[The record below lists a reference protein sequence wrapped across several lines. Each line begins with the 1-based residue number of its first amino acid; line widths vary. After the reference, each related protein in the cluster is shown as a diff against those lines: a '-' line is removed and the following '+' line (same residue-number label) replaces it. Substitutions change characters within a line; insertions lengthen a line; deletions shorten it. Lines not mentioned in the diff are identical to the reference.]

1 MISFIKKYLFKL
13 EIQAEEENRLNIL
26 KLLPEIKGH
35 TNILDLGCDD
45 GSWTVRLGEKYKN
58 PYLYGVEVVSERFRK
73 AHDKGISIKSFDLNE
88 KFDFEDCFF
97 DIVHSNQ
104 VIEHLYD
111 TDNFISEVYRILKPG
126 GYFVVSTVS
135 LSSWHNVF
143 SVLLGYQ
150 PFDLANI
157 SLKGNIG
164 NPLSFWSETETNNS
178 KNKSWQH
185 VRLFTPYSLSKF
197 LKSYGFEDLS
207 ILTSGYY
214 PFPGIFARLDKR
226 HSHYFVIRVKKDEEI

>member
-1 MISFIKKYLFKL
+1 MISSIKRYLFKL
-13 EIQAEEENRLNIL
+13 EVQAGEENRLNIL
-26 KLLPEIKGH
+26 KLLPDIKGDVS
-35 TNILDLGCDD
+35 ILDLGCDD
-45 GSWTVRLGEKYKN
+45 GSWTVRLGERYQN
-58 PYLYGVEVVSERFRK
+58 PSLCGVEVVRERAK
-73 AHDKGISIKSFDLNE
+73 LAHEKGIDIKSFDLNG
-88 KFDFEDCFF
+88 KFYLEDDYF

-111 TDNFISEVYRILKPG
+111 TDNFISEVFRILKPG
-126 GYFVVSTVS
+126 GYFIVSTVS
-135 LSSWHNVF
+135 LSSWHNIF
-143 SVLLGYQ
+143 SLLLGFQ

-164 NPLSFWSETETNNS
+164 NPLSFWSETETENS

-197 LKSYGFEDLS
+197 LKIYGFEDVS

-214 PFPGIFARLDKR
+214 PLPGIFARLDKR
-226 HSHYFVIRVKKDEEI
+226 HSHYFVIRVRKNEKI